1 MILAGSRQT
10 DGLFHEVAPI
20 VCGAGERRG
29 PASFLTRPEAHLL
42 GARALSG
49 VTTRTTSQ
57 PPARASIQPPHPTG
71 AMPMP
76 AGSAS
81 FAR

>member
-1 MILAGSRQT
+1 MILARSRQERFM
-10 DGLFHEVAPI
+10 DDVMAPI

-57 PPARASIQPPHPTG
+57 PPARASIQPPHLTG